1 MFLLNLKSFLHLNNN
16 RKDQTVPPI
25 ANKVKDSHGTS
36 KPISPIRKT
45 QTRTQ
50 KLFGNQKY
58 ILGLVGEIASG
69 KDTIAEY
76 LVKNYGATT
85 VSFSQPLRDIAD
97 RIYLEQSR
105 KNLAAL
111 GKVLRA
117 EFGQDILS
125 KAIAQEVKQATSSIV
140 VLPNVR
146 LESDLKHLINEPNFI
161 LIAVEADQ
169 KIRYERLTKR
179 RQNTDDAGKTWE
191 EFLADS
197 QLETEI
203 HIRDLAQKALHK
215 IDNNHGF
222 VSLFEQIEQIIQTL
236 KEGEQL

>member
-16 RKDQTVPPI
+16 RKDQTVFQ
-25 ANKVKDSHGTS
+25 NGKFGTDPKGS
-36 KPISPIRKT
+36 QKHIPPIRKP

-50 KLFGNQKY
+50 KLFNNQKY

-97 RIYLEQSR
+97 RIFLAQNR
-105 KNLAAL
+105 NNLATL
-111 GKVLRA
+111 GKVLREA
-117 EFGQDILS
+117 FGQDVLS
-125 KAIAQEVKQATSSIV
+125 KTIANEVKQAKSSIV

-146 LESDLKHLINEPNFI
+146 LESDLKHLKDEPGFI
-161 LIAVEADQ
+161 LVAVEADQ
-169 KIRYERLTKR
+169 KIRYQRLTKR
-179 RQNTDDAGKTWE
+179 RQNTDDASKTWE

-203 HIRDLAQKALHK
+203 HIRDLAQRASHK

-222 VSLFEQIEQIIQTL
+222 VSLFEQIEQLIEKL
-236 KEGEQL
+236 KEGNL